1 MIRRRDNLWVAVHDM
16 SLTMPNRRVLA
27 PNSGIDTSITVT
39 YTNPTEHN
47 EVVLGSISELTP
59 YPGYITGTGRVQTAH
74 SGAGGIAEL
83 IADDPYRHRARAQ
96 WSIDFIDG
104 QPALR
109 IRAIHITRSPHRI
122 SHQEVGVTPASQKP
136 NPCLYTR
143 SSTDT
148 SPVATGTAPRPSPSP
163 RQ

>member
-27 PNSGIDTSITVT
+27 PNSGLDTSITVT

-74 SGAGGIAEL
+74 SGSGSISEL
-83 IADDPYRHRARAQ
+83 IVADPYRQDRK
-96 WSIDFIDG
+96 S
-104 QPALR
+104 
-109 IRAIHITRSPHRI
+109 TRLNS
-122 SHQEVGVTPASQKP
+122 SHVS
-136 NPCLYTR
+136 
-143 SSTDT
+143 
-148 SPVATGTAPRPSPSP
+148 
-163 RQ
+163 

>member
-1 MIRRRDNLWVAVHDM
+1 MIRRRDNLWVSVHDM

-27 PNSGIDTSITVT
+27 PDSGIDTSITVT
-39 YTNPTEHN
+39 YTAPTDHN
-47 EVVLGSISELTP
+47 EVTLGSITDLQQW
-59 YPGYITGTGRVQTAH
+59 PGYITGTGRVQTAH
-74 SGAGGIAEL
+74 SGSGSISEL
-83 IADDPYRHRARAQ
+83 IAADPYRHRARAQ
-96 WSIDFIDG
+96 WSIDFVDG

-122 SHQEVGVTPASQKP
+122 SNQEVGVTPASQKP
-136 NPCLYTR
+136 DPCLYTR
-143 SSTDT
+143 SATAT